1 MLRVH
6 KCTLFAAAVMLAACD
21 KPAEPTTAPET
32 AQPAADTKAEAA
44 PAEAEAKAP
53 PKEEKKEGV
62 ITVGTFNLAWAHDHI
77 GDGPKAAEQNRAK
90 TKADWHWKVKAIAEL
105 IAEARPDIIALHEL
119 GGSDEADD
127 IVTAIKEL
135 KGPGYEW
142 AHQDSED
149 SVNGHQTAILS
160 RFSMS
165 NERRFNIHL
174 RRHLAAEVELPNGD
188 KVTLIAVHA
197 PEGSR
202 KNAMSARRKQVRALL
217 RMVKKIR
224 KERPVIVLGTFG
236 SNIAPSDDGY
246 DESAVGMLAG
256 ADTSTD
262 SDDCDDSSAVG
273 AVGNT
278 TSNELLAD
286 RILGCGI
293 SLFTARTFGA
303 DKIVREEVDPWDKPW
318 PEVPVDK
325 PPHRDVSDHFMVIA
339 EIKLPKPEAKAKE
352 GADKKKDAGADK
364 KKDEGGDK
372 K

>member
-6 KCTLFAAAVMLAACD
+6 KCILFTAALCAAACD
-21 KPAEPTTAPET
+21 KPAEPTTAPE
-32 AQPAADTKAEAA
+32 AAPRPAPETKAEAPEA
-44 PAEAEAKAP
+44 DAEKEKAP

-62 ITVGTFNLAWAHDHI
+62 ITVATFNLAWAHDYLD
-77 GDGPKAAEQNRAK
+77 DGPKAAKKNRAK
-90 TKADWHWKVKAIAEL
+90 SKAEWDWKVKEIAKL
-105 IAEARPDIIALHEL
+105 IAEAKPDIVALHEL
-119 GGSDEADD
+119 GGGDEADD
-127 IVTAIKEL
+127 IVSAIKDL

-149 SVNGHQTAILS
+149 TINGHQTAILS
-160 RFSMS
+160 QLALS
-165 NERRFNIHL
+165 NERRFKIHL
-174 RRHLAAEVELPNGD
+174 RRHVVAEVELPNGD
-188 KVTLIAVHA
+188 TATLIAVHA

-202 KNAMSARRKQVRALL
+202 NKPKSARRKQTKALL

-224 KERPVIVLGTFG
+224 KKRPVIVLGTFG

-246 DESAVGMLAG
+246 DESAVGMLTG
-256 ADTSTD
+256 ANTSTD
-262 SDDCDDSSAVG
+262 DDDCDDSSAAG

-286 RILGCGI
+286 RIIGCGLP
-293 SLFTARTFGA
+293 LFTAKSFGS

-318 PEVPVDK
+318 SEVPVDK

-339 EIKLPKPEAKAKE
+339 EIKLPKPEKKAGE

-364 KKDEGGDK
+364 KK
-372 K
+372 